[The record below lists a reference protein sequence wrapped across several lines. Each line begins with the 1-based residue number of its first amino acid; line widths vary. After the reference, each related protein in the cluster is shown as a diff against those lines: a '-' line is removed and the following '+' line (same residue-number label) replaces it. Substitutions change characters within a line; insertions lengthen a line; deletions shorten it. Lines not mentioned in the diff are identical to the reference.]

1 MNEKVLSQFIILLY
15 EWQFPQLLEFVSM
28 HASWSFILRAFQ
40 LACNM
45 PTADVTND
53 NNNKTFQQALSSVLA
68 VMLSDGGHFL
78 IKLRGINLPYQDGSF
93 VVVLLEV

>member
-1 MNEKVLSQFIILLY
+1 
-15 EWQFPQLLEFVSM
+15 
-28 HASWSFILRAFQ
+28 
-40 LACNM
+40 M

-78 IKLRGINLPYQDGSF
+78 IKLRGINLSYQDGSF